1 MRRRTWLILAAVVV
15 VGWLALGFVP
25 YTKTIP
31 AGPGGVFVKGIFYPT
46 PPDSAMSV
54 MLTIHCHGLLRSDPP
69 TVSTS
74 MSTFKT
80 SPCLSGLAAKRVE
93 WATILAALLTGCALA
108 LVISRNR
115 SQQRIAAAAAAP
127 QPTPTNDHPG

>member
-1 MRRRTWLILAAVVV
+1 MRRRTWLILAAVAVL
-15 VGWLALGFVP
+15 GWLALGFIP

-31 AGPGGVFVKGIFYPT
+31 AEPGNDSYPKEPVPTT
-46 PPDSAMSV
+46 PV
-54 MLTIHCHGLLRSDPP
+54 MLTIPCHGLLRSDPP

>member
-31 AGPGGVFVKGIFYPT
+31 AEPGNDSLPKEPVPT
-46 PPDSAMSV
+46 TPV

>member
-15 VGWLALGFVP
+15 VGWLALGIVP
-25 YTKTIP
+25 YTKTIWVSP
-31 AGPGGVFVKGIFYPT
+31 NDPIQVFP
-46 PPDSAMSV
+46 PPDPTAKPVAMK
-54 MLTIHCHGLLRSDPP
+54 IHCNGLLRSDVPYIYP
-69 TVSTS
+69 NS
-74 MSTFKT
+74 STF
-80 SPCLSGLAAKRVE
+80 SDNPCRSGLAAKRVE
-93 WATILAALLTGCALA
+93 WATILATLLTGCGLG